1 MIKIY
6 TLKHPIT
13 NEIRYIGKT
22 SKKLKERLA
31 CHISDAKVRRYKNH
45 NSNWIFSLLV
55 QKIEPIIELLDEVD
69 DENWI
74 LFEQYWI
81 SQFKSWGFRLT
92 NLCSGGKGG
101 IGNIPSKE
109 TIELRASKLRGIPCS
124 KESKEKISKANKGK
138 PKSLSHINNTRLG
151 IIKLQGKPILQYSLN
166 NEFIKEWSY
175 MKEASIFYNV
185 DQSSIMRCCQGIF
198 KKSCGFIWK
207 YKS

>member
-22 SKKLKERLA
+22 SKKLKERLS
-31 CHISDAKVRRYKNH
+31 CHISDAKVKRYKNH
-45 NSNWIFSLLV
+45 NSNWIFSLLE
-55 QKIEPIIELLDEVD
+55 QEIEPVIELLDEVD
-69 DENWI
+69 DNNWI

-101 IGNIPSKE
+101 TGNIPSKE

-124 KESKEKISKANKGK
+124 ERTKEKISKANAGK

-151 IIKLQGKPILQYSLN
+151 IIKIQGRPILQYSLTG
-166 NEFIKEWSY
+166 EFIKEWAY
-175 MKEASIFYNV
+175 MKEASVFYNV
-185 DQSSIMRCCQGIF
+185 DQSSIMRCCKGVF